1 MPSQQYFKYNK
12 KTLSRF
18 LISLFNSSSPIDKVS
33 ENYNKVLSKFTKT
46 QTLLSSESSED
57 DTIKVSL
64 DIIMKDDL
72 DQNNHNMILLQ
83 YRDFKS
89 DRD

>member
-1 MPSQQYFKYNK
+1 MSSFYNLELNLVIIK
-12 KTLSRF
+12 FQK
-18 LISLFNSSSPIDKVS
+18 N
-33 ENYNKVLSKFTKT
+33 NKVLSKFTKT

-72 DQNNHNMILLQ
+72 DQNNLIKEISSIKGLSEVVIIAAKTDID
-83 YRDFKS
+83 Y
-89 DRD
+89 